1 MKHETDLYVILQ
13 KDNNCFI
20 KQKKY
25 NHPNKKKTNKK

>member
-1 MKHETDLYVILQ
+1 MKQIYVILQ
-13 KDNNCFI
+13 KKNNCFI